1 MEEEDDDDE
10 NDPEAEEEKKRM
22 KNSLYKKFATFF
34 KRFPLLRKMFMID
47 K

>member
-1 MEEEDDDDE
+1 
-10 NDPEAEEEKKRM
+10 M

-47 K
+47 KSDVESRGVMIDK